1 MQPSARSRTSA
12 RLKLPFMSAGISP
25 LMIRRIVL
33 DGIVRTSHGLSLT
46 VLSEGVEEQWQ
57 VEESSELNCDL
68 LQGYLFSLPLPAQ
81 EALERLSQQNA

>member
-1 MQPSARSRTSA
+1 
-12 RLKLPFMSAGISP
+12 
-25 LMIRRIVL
+25 MIRRIVL
-33 DGIVRTSHGLSLT
+33 DGIVHTSHGLSLT

-57 VEESSELNCDL
+57 VEESSELNRDL

>member
-1 MQPSARSRTSA
+1 
-12 RLKLPFMSAGISP
+12 
-25 LMIRRIVL
+25 MIRRIVL
-33 DGIVRTSHGLSLT
+33 GGIVRTSHGLSLT

-57 VEESSELNCDL
+57 VEASELNCDL